1 MIGRVLRSS
10 RHGKRTSQIANDFYE
25 AGQHTLS
32 SKSCGSA
39 SGRKNP
45 CDDEP
50 RCCKKICNA
59 LLLLGLDYLLELLLM
74 VSFQVG
80 QGTTH
85 FIFFIKQNCN
95 DPSHL
100 RSWPR
105 SSRLVCQTRKSQ
117 RKIRLHFEF
126 VVQLQGNP

>member
-1 MIGRVLRSS
+1 MIGRVLRS
-10 RHGKRTSQIANDFYE
+10 GKRTSQIANDFYE
-25 AGQHTLS
+25 AGLS

-50 RCCKKICNA
+50 LKNLQCSIRFRLVVVA
-59 LLLLGLDYLLELLLM
+59 LLM
-74 VSFQVG
+74 VTFQVG

-95 DPSHL
+95 DPSDL

-126 VVQLQGNP
+126 LLASSNSTTSRKSMKNNS

>member
-50 RCCKKICNA
+50 
-59 LLLLGLDYLLELLLM
+59 LLKNLQCSPTIRFRLSLLVLLLM

>member
-10 RHGKRTSQIANDFYE
+10 LHGKRTSQIANDFYE

-50 RCCKKICNA
+50 
-59 LLLLGLDYLLELLLM
+59 LLKNLQYSPIRFRLSTSTTSD
-74 VSFQVG
+74 G
-80 QGTTH
+80 Q
-85 FIFFIKQNCN
+85 F
-95 DPSHL
+95 
-100 RSWPR
+100 
-105 SSRLVCQTRKSQ
+105 SSRPRHNPF
-117 RKIRLHFEF
+117 HFF
-126 VVQLQGNP
+126 HQAKLQ